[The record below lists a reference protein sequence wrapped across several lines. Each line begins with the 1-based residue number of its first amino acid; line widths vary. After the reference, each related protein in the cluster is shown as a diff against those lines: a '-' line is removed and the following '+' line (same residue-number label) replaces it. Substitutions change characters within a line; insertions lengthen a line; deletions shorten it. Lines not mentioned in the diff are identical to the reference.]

1 MSARRRG
8 GLARLADPRVVLGLA
23 ITALALWISF
33 RDLDFAALLRD
44 IRRANL
50 ALLILPSVPAYL
62 WATWVRALRWRHL
75 AEAVAPM
82 DRGPVF
88 RATAVGFM
96 VNNVFPLRLGEVARA
111 WVLARECRTSGTAL
125 FGTVIVERLIDTVAV
140 LVLAVL
146 VLGSEGA
153 RAWGLSP
160 AAVLAPLGVLA
171 AVPVV
176 FIAALRA
183 APEFTIGLLVRSARV
198 VFPNRA
204 LARLERGLRQLG
216 AGMAGLRTGRGTFW
230 VLVHTAVIWGIC
242 SIIPFV
248 AALLALDLDLG
259 GPQRTLQAA
268 LAILVFVGAAVAL
281 PSAPGFFGPYHAAC
295 WFALRPFGVEKE
307 SAVALGTLAHG
318 VFWVSMTGLG
328 LLVLRRRG
336 ASLEETLSR
345 AEEREGEAEP
355 PAPDPR

>member
-1 MSARRRG
+1 MSEPRPRRRL
-8 GLARLADPRVVLGLA
+8 LARLLDPRVILGLA

-33 RDLDFAALLRD
+33 RDLDFAALLHD
-44 IRRANL
+44 MRRANL

-82 DRGPVF
+82 ERGPVF

-96 VNNVFPLRLGEVARA
+96 VNNVFPLRLGEVVRA
-111 WVLARECRTSGTAL
+111 WVLAREVRASGTAL
-125 FGTVIVERLIDTVAV
+125 FGTVIVERIIDSMAV
-140 LVLAVL
+140 LALAAGL
-146 VLGSEGA
+146 LGTEGA
-153 RAWGLSP
+153 RAWGINP
-160 AAVLAPLGVLA
+160 AAVLAPLAVLVA
-171 AVPVV
+171 APVS

-183 APEFTIGLLVRSARV
+183 APEFTIGLAVRTARV

-204 LARLERGLRQLG
+204 LVRLERGLRQLG
-216 AGMAGLRTGRGTFW
+216 AGMAGLRTGRGLFW
-230 VLVHTAVIWGIC
+230 VLVHTVVIWAVC
-242 SIIPFV
+242 SVIPFG
-248 AALLALDLDLG
+248 AALLALDLGLG
-259 GPQRTLQAA
+259 PGELVRASF
-268 LAILVFVGAAVAL
+268 AILVFVGAAVAL

-307 SAVALGTLAHG
+307 SAVALGTLAHA

-336 ASLEETLSR
+336 TGLEETLSQA
-345 AEEREGEAEP
+345 AEQADAGP
-355 PAPDPR
+355 TP